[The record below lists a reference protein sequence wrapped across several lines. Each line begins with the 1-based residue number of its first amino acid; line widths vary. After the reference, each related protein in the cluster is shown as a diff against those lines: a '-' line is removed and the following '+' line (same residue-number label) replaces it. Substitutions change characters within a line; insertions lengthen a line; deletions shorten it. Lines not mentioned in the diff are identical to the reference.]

1 MKPCA
6 KYKETLFLD
15 IHGELPP
22 EEQVV
27 WKEHLAAC
35 APCRE
40 ERQRMANF
48 LAQTKEAFPSPAL
61 RPEEAKQI
69 WGHVRSAQNHRENAW
84 WRRKGTMR
92 KLVPAFVAAAL
103 VLVFAGGFKVREF
116 RSLLR
121 FGPEDKIVADH
132 YEPIQSVDL
141 EILENLD
148 LLEEMDS
155 LQKLV
160 QIVDQREMI

>member
-1 MKPCA
+1 MKPCM

-15 IHGELPP
+15 VHGELSP
-22 EEQVV
+22 EKKAA

-40 ERQRMANF
+40 ERQRLADL
-48 LAQTKEAFPSPAL
+48 LAQTKEAFPSPVL

-69 WGHVRSAQNHRENAW
+69 WGHLRDAQNHQEKAW
-84 WRRKGTMR
+84 YRRKGTMR
-92 KLVPAFVAAAL
+92 KLVPAFVVAAL
-103 VLVFAGGFKVREF
+103 VLVFAGGFRVREF
-116 RSLLR
+116 RSLLH
-121 FGPEDKIVADH
+121 FGPEDKIAVDLD
-132 YEPIQSVDL
+132 EPIQSVDL
-141 EILENLD
+141 EIIENLE